1 VARELDL
8 QTLSQSTTS
17 VPAFQ
22 VLAIGSLGEAN
33 MDGSI
38 RSFFRHVSGVPN
50 ENMQDAEKVGITL
63 ASRSSTL
70 ESGLVDHESPPKKI
84 RNKDGYLEAND
95 ATNKNL
101 PKSIESLYESISSAQ
116 KELEAGRS
124 LNENALSDM

>member
-1 VARELDL
+1 
-8 QTLSQSTTS
+8 

-22 VLAIGSLGEAN
+22 VLTIGGLGEVN

-50 ENMQDAEKVGITL
+50 ENIQDAEKERKRKRNTVGA
-63 ASRSSTL
+63 ASAYRSSTL
-70 ESGLVDHESPPKKI
+70 EGGLANDDSPPKKP
-84 RNKDGYLEAND
+84 RNKDGHPKAND

-101 PKSIESLYESISSAQ
+101 PKSIESLYKSIMSAQ

-124 LNENALSDM
+124 LNEDDM